1 MRVTAPKN
9 ETFKKLMSEVAYRIL
24 KEDDFQTVLE
34 GMFSVE
40 VSSED
45 LKMRPK
51 EFKRFCDAVIVE
63 DGKKV
68 RKGNL
73 LIIGPYRTR
82 QLRVRLSDEEYE
94 KLKQCA
100 KMRMCSLS
108 FLFRGTLL
116 SAIAKRRELW

>member
-1 MRVTAPKN
+1 MKVTAPKN
-9 ETFKKLMSEVAYRIL
+9 ETFKKLMSRVAYKPL
-24 KEDDFQTVLE
+24 KEDDSLTVLD

-45 LKMRPK
+45 LKMHAR

-63 DGKKV
+63 GGKKV
-68 RKGNL
+68 RKGTL
-73 LIIGPYRTR
+73 LIIEPLRTR
-82 QLRVRLSDEEYE
+82 QLKIRLSDEEYE
-94 KLKQCA
+94 KLKRCA
-100 KMRMCSLS
+100 KMRMCSIS